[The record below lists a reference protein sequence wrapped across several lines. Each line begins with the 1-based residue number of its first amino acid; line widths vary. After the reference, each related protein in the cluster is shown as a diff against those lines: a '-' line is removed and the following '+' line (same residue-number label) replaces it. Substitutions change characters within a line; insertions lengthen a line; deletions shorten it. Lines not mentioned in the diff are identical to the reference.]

1 MSELERILLKM
12 TQINGF
18 QTCRSSRDPFL
29 KPNLIRNPSMSMVWL
44 ELGWKAWSLSH
55 VVFPQ
60 PGDGPDPSRHSSI
73 ILQPWVG
80 FKSLIYE
87 ISI

>member
-1 MSELERILLKM
+1 M

-29 KPNLIRNPSMSMVWL
+29 KLNLIRNPIMSMVWL
-44 ELGWKAWSLSH
+44 ELGRKAWSLSH

-60 PGDGPDPSRHSSI
+60 PWRWSRPLKTQQYNSATMGQVQVPY
-73 ILQPWVG
+73 L
-80 FKSLIYE
+80 
-87 ISI
+87 